1 MIGRPITTNTKPPMI
16 AHSFQPASLTTRL
29 VVWLFPVIHWVGSSS
44 SHTLIVRDLFPTEGA
59 VHVKVTVAFFPARS
73 SVTDHCLTEMVWSWS
88 APDTT
93 IVRETL
99 SPRAVALLFAFV
111 KLIENLTCWP
121 SSGFDG
127 ETVSV

>member
-16 AHSFQPASLTTRL
+16 AHSFQPASLTPRL
-29 VVWLFPVIHWVGSSS
+29 AGWLFPLLHPSRPPPSP
-44 SHTLIVRDLFPTEGA
+44 TLIVRDLFPTEGA

-73 SVTDHCLTEMVWSWS
+73 SVTDHCLSEMVWSWS

-111 KLIENLTCWP
+111 KLLENLTCWP
-121 SSGFDG
+121 PSGFDG
-127 ETVSV
+127 G